1 MKKILITGGSG
12 FIGSFI
18 TRKFVSKKFK
28 VLNVDKLSPVS
39 QKLILKDKNY
49 IFKNCN
55 ILNYSKLKK
64 IVENFSPN
72 IIIHC
77 AAESHVDRSINFPE
91 FFFQN
96 NLLGTINILD
106 IIKTSKKNIR
116 LIHISTDEVFG
127 SLKLNKKKFDSN
139 SKYDPR
145 SPYAASK
152 ASSDFAVRSY
162 GETFG
167 INYSIT
173 NCSNNYGPYQFPEK
187 LIPVIIKS
195 CILRIPIPIYGKGKN
210 IRDWMHVNDHANA
223 IYKITL
229 NGNNKETYLIGANN
243 EISNL
248 KLAKTICDLFDKMY
262 SFNES
267 RKLIKFVEDRKG
279 HDFRYSIDFSKTK
292 NQVKWKPEILFLEGL
307 KQTIQ
312 FYYQNLRY
320 LSKIFPYNK

>member
-1 MKKILITGGSG
+1 MTKILITGGSG

-18 TRKFVSKKFK
+18 VKKFVNNKFK

-55 ILNYSKLKK
+55 ILNYSKFKK
-64 IVENFSPN
+64 IVENFIPN

-77 AAESHVDRSINFPE
+77 AAESHVDRSINDPK

-96 NLLGTINILD
+96 NLLGTLNILD
-106 IIKTSKKNIR
+106 TIKTSKKKIK

-127 SLKLNKKKFDSN
+127 SLKFNKKKFDSN

-195 CILRIPIPIYGKGKN
+195 CILRTPIPIYGRGNN
-210 IRDWMHVNDHANA
+210 IRDWIHVSDHANA
-223 IYKITL
+223 IYKIAL
-229 NGNNKETYLIGANN
+229 NGKNKKTYLIGANN

-248 KLAKTICDLFDKMY
+248 KLATIICDLFDKIY
-262 SFNES
+262 SFGES
-267 RKLIKFVEDRKG
+267 RKLIRFVEDRKG
-279 HDFRYSIDFSKTK
+279 HDLRYSIDFSKTK
-292 NQVKWKPEILFLEGL
+292 NQIKWKPKILFFEGL

-312 FYYQNLRY
+312 FYYQNFKY